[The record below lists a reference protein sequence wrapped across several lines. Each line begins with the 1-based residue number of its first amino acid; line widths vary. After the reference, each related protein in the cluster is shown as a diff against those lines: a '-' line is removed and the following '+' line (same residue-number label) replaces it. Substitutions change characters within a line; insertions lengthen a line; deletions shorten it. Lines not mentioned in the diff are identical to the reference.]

1 MKNAKSQSHIILH
14 KPLPSNEAE
23 SWRPAGKTRCK
34 RKVQWLKRMHRTGH
48 RPVMIPIP
56 WDLIGAVAQNDCWQA
71 PWGGLAS
78 PQGPWPSR
86 GVQVRGNLVDYRHE
100 GSWGLS
106 LITGFG
112 VLGFQIYTDFRAR
125 LGPSGVDVV
134 HYGLVHSSKK
144 TIDKTEKEDFTKAKN
159 FYKEAVWMM

>member
-14 KPLPSNEAE
+14 KSLPSNEAE

-34 RKVQWLKRMHRTGH
+34 WKVQWLKRMHRTGH

-71 PWGGLAS
+71 RGGGLAS

-86 GVQVRGNLVDYRHE
+86 VVQVRGNLVDYRHE

-106 LITGFG
+106 LITG
-112 VLGFQIYTDFRAR
+112 LGFSDFRFILTLGLASAQVGWTWHSMAWSIQAR
-125 LGPSGVDVV
+125 RQ
-134 HYGLVHSSKK
+134 
-144 TIDKTEKEDFTKAKN
+144 
-159 FYKEAVWMM
+159 

>member
-1 MKNAKSQSHIILH
+1 MKNAKSQSHKILH

-23 SWRPAGKTRCK
+23 SWRPAGKARCK
-34 RKVQWLKRMHRTGH
+34 WKVQMIEKNASHRSPPCNDTNSLGSDRSCGTKWL
-48 RPVMIPIP
+48 
-56 WDLIGAVAQNDCWQA
+56 LAGAVRRLGFSTGAVTQPGSASAGKPCWLPA
-71 PWGGLAS
+71 
-78 PQGPWPSR
+78 
-86 GVQVRGNLVDYRHE
+86 
-100 GSWGLS
+100 WGLS

-125 LGPSGVDVV
+125 FGPSGVDVAL
-134 HYGLVHSSKK
+134 YGLVHSSKK